1 MGTFKS
7 MTSRWLSGVLH
18 FRGALRFRSALALL
32 ALTLPLLAACS
43 GDDEPAPYVERPVED
58 LYNIAADTLAQGDDY
73 MLAGQQFEE
82 VERQHPYS
90 VWAAKAQLMAAY
102 SYYLANEYDA
112 AISGLDRFLALHP
125 GSPEVPY
132 ALYLKGLSYY
142 ERISDV
148 HRDQEMTK
156 EALDAL
162 AEVVRRYPDSEY
174 ARDARLK
181 IDLADDHL
189 AGKEMTV
196 GRYYLQRRNY
206 LAALNRFQTVIRDY
220 QTTTHVPE
228 ALHRLVEINLA
239 LGVERE
245 AQATGAVLGYNFPGS
260 DWYLD
265 SYALL
270 TGEDLRPEAQED
282 SWIGSVWNG
291 VF

>member
-1 MGTFKS
+1 MGTFEN
-7 MTSRWLSGVLH
+7 MNSRWLSG
-18 FRGALRFRSALALL
+18 ALRFRRALALL

-148 HRDQEMTK
+148 HRDQEMTQ

-181 IDLADDHL
+181 IDLANDHL
-189 AGKEMTV
+189 AGKEMTI

-206 LAALNRFQTVIRDY
+206 LAALNRFQTVIRDF

-282 SWIGSVWNG
+282 SWIGSVWKG
-291 VF
+291 IF